1 MLRPPNGRYPPRYE
15 LSSTNGDRLSES
27 NAKLRKQPSSWYQH
41 GRFFFG
47 WLRNPRRVGAV
58 LPSGP
63 AVGKLLVTGVRPG
76 ARVIELG
83 GGTGTVTQAILDAG
97 VNREDLIV
105 LEKDASFVKFLCR
118 RFPGVKIIQAN
129 ALELDEYADLLS
141 GPPDFVISGL
151 PLLLFTNE
159 EKKRLVDNIFSVL
172 APRGRFHQYSYV
184 ARCNV
189 PAEQLRAVGARAS
202 LIGVAPF
209 NVPPCFVFRLRK
221 SAAGTQKKVSV
232 LRSSLRKLG
241 RVRRAG

>member
-1 MLRPPNGRYPPRYE
+1 MRRPPVGSIRPVPSHVGG
-15 LSSTNGDRLSES
+15 LLSEPVEKKS
-27 NAKLRKQPSSWYQH
+27 KQQSSWYQH

-58 LPSGP
+58 LPSGA

-97 VNREDLIV
+97 CDRDDLIV
-105 LEKDASFVKFLCR
+105 LEKDAGFVKFLRR

-129 ALELDEYADLLS
+129 ALDLDKYADRLS

-159 EKKRLVDNIFSVL
+159 EKKRLIDNVFSVL
-172 APRGRFHQYSYV
+172 APRGRFHQFSYV
-184 ARCNV
+184 ARCTV

-202 LIGVAPF
+202 LIGVALF

-221 SAAGTQKKVSV
+221 SEAGTHKELSV

-241 RVRRAG
+241 LGRRTG

>member
-1 MLRPPNGRYPPRYE
+1 MSEPIEKNTKQRP
-15 LSSTNGDRLSES
+15 
-27 NAKLRKQPSSWYQH
+27 SWYQH

-97 VNREDLIV
+97 VRRDDLIV
-105 LEKDASFVKFLCR
+105 LEKDAGFVKFLRR
-118 RFPGVKIIQAN
+118 RFPGVNIIQAN
-129 ALELDEYADLLS
+129 ALELDAYADQLS

-151 PLLLFTNE
+151 PLLLFTND
-159 EKKRLVDNIFSVL
+159 EKKRLLENVFAVL

-184 ARCNV
+184 ASCNV

-202 LIGVAPF
+202 LIGVAAF

-221 SAAGTQKKVSV
+221 SEAGAHREMSV

-241 RVRRAG
+241 LGRRAG

>member
-1 MLRPPNGRYPPRYE
+1 MGRHSR
-15 LSSTNGDRLSES
+15 LINGDRLSETHEKK
-27 NAKLRKQPSSWYQH
+27 NKRLSSWYQH
-41 GRFFFG
+41 GRFFWG

-97 VNREDLIV
+97 VDRDDLIV
-105 LEKDASFVKFLCR
+105 LEKDPGFVKFLRR

-129 ALELDEYADLLS
+129 ALDLDQYTDQLS
-141 GPPDFVISGL
+141 APPDFVISGL
-151 PLLLFTNE
+151 PLLLFTSE
-159 EKKRLVDNIFSVL
+159 EKKQLLDNVFSVL
-172 APRGRFHQYSYV
+172 APRGRFHQFSYV

-202 LIGVAPF
+202 LIGVAAF
-209 NVPPCFVFRLRK
+209 NVPPCFVFRVRK
-221 SAAGTQKKVSV
+221 SATGSTHKTPSV

-241 RVRRAG
+241 LGRRAG

>member
-1 MLRPPNGRYPPRYE
+1 MRLAFCNSSSMNGG
-15 LSSTNGDRLSES
+15 LLSEPDD
-27 NAKLRKQPSSWYQH
+27 KKRRRLSSWYQH
-41 GRFFFG
+41 GKFFFG
-47 WLRNPRRVGAV
+47 WLRNPREVGAL
-58 LPSGP
+58 LPSGA

-97 VNREDLIV
+97 VDRDDLIV
-105 LEKDASFVKFLCR
+105 LEKDASFVKFLRR
-118 RFPGVKIIQAN
+118 RFPGVKIIQAD
-129 ALELDEYADLLS
+129 ALELDVYAKELS

-172 APRGRFHQYSYV
+172 APRGRFHQFSYV
-184 ARCNV
+184 ARCTV
-189 PAEQLRAVGARAS
+189 PSEQLRAVGARAS

-221 SAAGTQKKVSV
+221 SAAGTHKELSV

-241 RVRRAG
+241 LGRRAG

>member
-1 MLRPPNGRYPPRYE
+1 MP
-15 LSSTNGDRLSES
+15 ES
-27 NAKLRKQPSSWYQH
+27 DNKKNKRHSAWYQH
-41 GRFFFG
+41 GRFFLS
-47 WLRNPRRVGAV
+47 WLQNPRRVGAV

-97 VNREDLIV
+97 VDRDDLIV
-105 LEKDASFVKFLCR
+105 LEKDAGFVKFLRR

-129 ALELDEYADLLS
+129 ALDLDEYADQLS

-151 PLLLFTNE
+151 PLLLFTND
-159 EKKRLVDNIFSVL
+159 EKKQLLENVFSVL
-172 APRGRFHQYSYV
+172 APRGRFHQFSYV

-202 LIGVAPF
+202 LIGVAAF

-221 SAAGTQKKVSV
+221 SAAGTRKEPSV
-232 LRSSLRKLG
+232 LRSSLRKLSLG
-241 RVRRAG
+241 RRAG